1 MRGVP
6 HSAFSRDM
14 RWINLRISV
23 SILGHPGF
31 PRDFHRQN
39 SLKPCRCHP
48 TTVSGCTISRAE
60 RHPAQIRNRIAQKI
74 RSRLRRRGGFDFC
87 CRIASCCRSARFSAA
102 SSVRSRRTVL
112 LVSVESSL
120 AYKPEFVGPNWYQL
134 DVLDA
139 RATKKGQA

>member
-1 MRGVP
+1 MRGDP
-6 HSAFSRDM
+6 QNGFSRNM
-14 RWINLRISV
+14 RWISLRIPA
-23 SILGHPGF
+23 SILRHAGF

-39 SLKPCRCHP
+39 SLKPCRCQP

-60 RHPAQIRNRIAQKI
+60 RHPAQIRDSSAQKI
-74 RSRLRRRGGFDFC
+74 RSRLRRRGVFDFC
-87 CRIASCCRSARFSAA
+87 YRIASCCRSARFSAA